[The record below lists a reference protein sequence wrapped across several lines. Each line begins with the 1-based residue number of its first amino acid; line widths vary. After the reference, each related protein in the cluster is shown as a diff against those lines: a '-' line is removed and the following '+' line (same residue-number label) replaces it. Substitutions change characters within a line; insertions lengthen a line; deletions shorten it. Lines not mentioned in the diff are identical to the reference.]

1 MKKYILA
8 GVGTIEGFTQSS
20 TQPTKV
26 FTSTTLQESGLTI
39 SVTAEDIRGGLSNPL
54 LGRYF
59 HDSVLEANI
68 VDALFDLSYL
78 ALNVGGEVTVGGDTL
93 TTETVEVTVDNTI
106 TVVGTPV
113 NFGDAGTVGWF
124 TVQGEDNWTPI
135 TFAGKNAQATVSAG
149 TTVCVRYNTQNDAL
163 KTFIIPSSVI
173 PSELHVVM
181 TYPLFAA
188 GSDKSSLSTS
198 SQVGELIV
206 DIPRFQFAGNV
217 ELSLTSSGV
226 ATSNLSGSALAM
238 NTTINCQDMGRY
250 GTVKMNIFDQNWYDN
265 LIALAV
271 DNADVALVNSGTET
285 LKVIGIYQDGGTV
298 LTGVVDNANLTF
310 TSSASDVASVGAH
323 TGVVTAAA
331 SGTGTAMIEVKATDK
346 VDVTAYAEITVSAS

>member
-20 TQPTKV
+20 TQPAKV

-93 TTETVEVTVDNTI
+93 VTETVTVATANQI
-106 TVVGTPV
+106 TVAGTPV
-113 NFGDAGTVGWF
+113 AFGNAGTVGWF
-124 TVQGEDNWTPI
+124 TLQGEDNWTPI
-135 TFAGKNAQATVSAG
+135 TFNGQTAETTVAKDAV
-149 TTVCVRYNTQNDAL
+149 VCVRYNATNDAL
-163 KTFIIPSSVI
+163 KEFIIPSSVI
-173 PSELHVVM
+173 PSELHVIM

-188 GSDKSSLSTS
+188 GSDKASLSTS

-238 NTTINCQDMGRY
+238 NTAINCKDLGRY
-250 GTVKMNIFDQNWYDN
+250 GTVKMNIFDQNWYDD
-265 LIALAV
+265 LIALAI
-271 DNADVALVNSGTET
+271 DNADVALKNSETET
-285 LKVIGIYQDGGTV
+285 LKVIGIYQDGGTI
-298 LTGVVDNANLTF
+298 LTNLIDNAKLTF
-310 TSSASDVASVGAH
+310 TSGDTSKATVGAH

-331 SGTGTAMIEVKATDK
+331 SGTGEAVIEVVVTEKTSVTGYANVT
-346 VDVTAYAEITVSAS
+346 VTAS

>member
-20 TQPTKV
+20 TQPAKV

-93 TTETVEVTVDNTI
+93 VTETVVTTANTI
-106 TVVGTPV
+106 TVAGTPV
-113 NFGDAGTVGWF
+113 AFGNAGTVGWY
-124 TVQGEDNWTPI
+124 TIQGEDNWTPI
-135 TFAGKNAQATVSAG
+135 TFVGKEAQATIAAG
-149 TTVCVRYNTQNDAL
+149 QTVCVRYNATNDAL
-163 KTFIIPSSVI
+163 KTFVIPSSVI
-173 PSELHVVM
+173 PSELHVIM

-188 GSDKSSLSTS
+188 GSDRASLSTS

-238 NTTINCQDMGRY
+238 NTSINCQDLGRY
-250 GTVKMNIFDQNWYDN
+250 GTVKMNIFDQNWYDD
-265 LIALAV
+265 LIALAI
-271 DNADVALVNSGTET
+271 DNADVALVNSATET
-285 LKVIGIYQDGGTV
+285 LKVIGIFQDGGAI
-298 LTGVVDNANLTF
+298 LTGIVDNANLTF
-310 TSSASDVASVGAH
+310 TSEDTATATVGAH
-323 TGVVTAAA
+323 TGIVTAAA
-331 SGTGTAMIEVKATDK
+331 SGTGTTKIEVKATDK
-346 VDVTAYAEITVSAS
+346 TDVTAYAEVTVSAS